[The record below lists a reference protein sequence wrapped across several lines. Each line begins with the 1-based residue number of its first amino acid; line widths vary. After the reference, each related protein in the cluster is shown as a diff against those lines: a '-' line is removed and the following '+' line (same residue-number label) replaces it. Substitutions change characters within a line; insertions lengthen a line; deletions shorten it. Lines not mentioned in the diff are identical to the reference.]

1 MSEYLQKQK
10 VKKLYLIFAQRTWI
24 CLSKIRRNNV
34 LSKSTGKLLLDMR
47 PESTSS
53 KIAGVPVRYLE
64 KVLKRVLTTEG
75 KKIL

>member
-10 VKKLYLIFAQRTWI
+10 VKKLYLIFAQRIWI
-24 CLSKIRRNNV
+24 CISKIRINNV

-47 PESTSS
+47 PESKSS

-64 KVLKRVLTTEG
+64 KVMRVLTTEG